1 MTDLK
6 TASQARRFEGKVAMV
21 VGAGPGAGL
30 ACAARLGLEGAQI
43 VATARSEENVRGA
56 AETLTRLGVDHVVF
70 RGDAA
75 TPGGAIA
82 AVELAKREFGGVD
95 IVVCSA
101 GGFEGGGFDKSDEDQ
116 LERMLTV
123 NLRAAFST
131 AKASAPAL
139 IERGGGAIVITTAV
153 FGAVVPGPGLLAYNT
168 SKAAADGLC
177 QSLAGDLAASGI
189 RVNAVLPGAISHH
202 FDEGLDPA
210 HERALLKGSATPQDI
225 AAAVAFLASD
235 EACFITGA
243 RLVVDGGFSVSRKP
257 Y

>member
-6 TASQARRFEGKVAMV
+6 TAANAKRFTGKVALV

-30 ACAARLGLEGAQI
+30 ACAARLGLEGAQV
-43 VATARSEENVRGA
+43 VAAARSEENVNGA
-56 AETLTRLGVDHVVF
+56 AETLTRLGIDHVVF
-70 RGDAA
+70 RGDASTA
-75 TPGGAIA
+75 EGALA
-82 AVELAKREFGGVD
+82 AVALAMREFGGID

-101 GGFEGGGFDKSDEDQ
+101 GGFEGGGVDKADEAQ
-116 LERMLTV
+116 LERMLSM

-139 IERGGGAIVITTAV
+139 IERGGGVIVVTTAV

-168 SKAAADGLC
+168 SKAAAAGLC
-177 QSLAGDLAASGI
+177 QSLAGDLAPSGI
-189 RVNAVLPGAISHH
+189 RVNAVLPGAISHE
-202 FDEGLDPA
+202 FDDTADPA
-210 HERALLKGSATPQDI
+210 HERALLKGSAMPQDI

-235 EACFITGA
+235 DACFITGA
-243 RLVVDGGFSVSRKP
+243 ELVVDGGFSVSRKP